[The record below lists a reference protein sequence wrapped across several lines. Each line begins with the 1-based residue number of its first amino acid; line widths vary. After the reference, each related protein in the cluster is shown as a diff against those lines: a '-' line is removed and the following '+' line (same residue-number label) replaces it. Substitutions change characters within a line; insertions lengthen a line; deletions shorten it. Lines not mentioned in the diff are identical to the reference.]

1 MSSNQDWIM
10 KMVPVKAYN
19 TIAKICLKVCSQQQI
34 HAMKLIDEKEAVIF
48 SVQFNTLNK
57 DEGRWK
63 ITEVYEDQ
71 VICGIAVNTTK
82 EDYIGRLSFFTATI
96 DNYNKVDRSNVVPKF
111 ITRKFKFGK
120 APDAVFKEM
129 WPQPKEL
136 AKISRPMKLNGIRYK
151 HRDNDFNLSGIQLC
165 FTNGY
170 RTPMFESDETKESAQ
185 DNKLIKIDPEKNIAA
200 IAMKVDRDDW
210 LRGLKLI
217 SDEQEVLCDV
227 TWCSYRDDGRW
238 IWKYL
243 EDYEQIVGIA
253 VDKETE
259 TEYIKA
265 TWLIGSDQKAPVE
278 TIDTSGTWR
287 PKICRPIS
295 FGAQVSINER
305 SIQNVESLHRFN
317 TMPKIVKIN
326 YKCLSDEGGLT
337 SFQMVFDDGFKTP
350 VSETDYG
357 EFERDNITT
366 IRVKPYN
373 KIT

>member
-1 MSSNQDWIM
+1 
-10 KMVPVKAYN
+10 
-19 TIAKICLKVCSQQQI
+19 
-34 HAMKLIDEKEAVIF
+34 
-48 SVQFNTLNK
+48 
-57 DEGRWK
+57 
-63 ITEVYEDQ
+63 
-71 VICGIAVNTTK
+71 
-82 EDYIGRLSFFTATI
+82 
-96 DNYNKVDRSNVVPKF
+96 
-111 ITRKFKFGK
+111 
-120 APDAVFKEM
+120 
-129 WPQPKEL
+129 
-136 AKISRPMKLNGIRYK
+136 MKLNGIRYK

-265 TWLIGSDQKAPVE
+265 TWLIGSD
-278 TIDTSGTWR
+278 
-287 PKICRPIS
+287 
-295 FGAQVSINER
+295 
-305 SIQNVESLHRFN
+305 
-317 TMPKIVKIN
+317 
-326 YKCLSDEGGLT
+326 
-337 SFQMVFDDGFKTP
+337 
-350 VSETDYG
+350 
-357 EFERDNITT
+357 
-366 IRVKPYN
+366 
-373 KIT
+373 